1 MRRVVVYSLLSADG
15 VAESPDR
22 YIETFDEVMDANLG
36 RVIGTQDACPARRRT
51 YDDWAGY
58 WPTADQNPSPA
69 SSTAPG
75 RRRDVDAAGHSLA
88 SSTVIEGP
96 VEGFV
101 RDLKQQDGADIGIHG
116 SIELARSLYRDGLVD
131 DLRLVIAPA
140 TAGRG
145 RRLFDDDGEVR
156 RLDLVAA
163 RPRPLAPSSS
173 TTACGEGGESV
184 WSGGW
189 GRSGLVGELLHR
201 GGVPGD
207 DDRSPSSTTVSGRG
221 VGEVLPGGV

>member
-22 YIETFDEVMDANLG
+22 YIETFDEVMHANLG
-36 RVIGTQDACPARRRT
+36 RVIGTQDAVLLGRRT

-58 WPTADQNPSPA
+58 WPTADQEPFAGFINGTRKYVA
-69 SSTAPG
+69 TSTPPDTPWAN
-75 RRRDVDAAGHSLA
+75 
-88 SSTVIEGP
+88 STVIEGP

-156 RLDLVAA
+156 RLELVRSEAT
-163 RPRPLAPSSS
+163 PSG
-173 TTACGEGGESV
+173 AV
-184 WSGGW
+184 
-189 GRSGLVGELLHR
+189 LVDYR
-201 GGVPGD
+201 V
-207 DDRSPSSTTVSGRG
+207 R
-221 VGEVLPGGV
+221 